1 MATAKRQSALAAGAA
16 RAGGE
21 RAKRRSTP
29 LLSAQV
35 EADAAAPARTVKPV
49 IPILSRSFSSCVK

>member
-49 IPILSRSFSSCVK
+49 IPVA